1 VVSSFLSEFYRSGG
15 LVGDNASQA
24 FFVVCNTTN
33 NTTTSID
40 QGIVN
45 VEVGV
50 ALQYPAEFIVINLS
64 QWTGGSNAVE
74 SL

>member
-1 VVSSFLSEFYRSGG
+1 
-15 LVGDNASQA
+15 
-24 FFVVCNTTN
+24 VVCNTTN